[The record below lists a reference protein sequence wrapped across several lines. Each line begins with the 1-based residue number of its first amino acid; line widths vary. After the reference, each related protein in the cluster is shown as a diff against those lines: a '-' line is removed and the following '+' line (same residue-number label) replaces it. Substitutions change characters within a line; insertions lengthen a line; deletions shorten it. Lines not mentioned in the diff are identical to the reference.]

1 MEIANAR
8 RQVEEVTALQ
18 LGIFNHA
25 IRITTPALLQR
36 LERCTA
42 CSVGDQHALLLP
54 VKKCLALDVH
64 CNKLDIELDGLVL
77 QIELPL
83 DYPSNSICRVG
94 STYEGEACDVGA
106 RVSTFL
112 QSFTGCEC
120 LETIFEWLS
129 DHRGTCLLS
138 KDSVDEDGREGMAT
152 CFVLRFNHLLQGP
165 EHKKEKSM
173 VDAARKSK
181 LQGGILWGTPGIVV
195 VVPPSTEEDARDYS
209 SDCRDIGKRAD
220 GVETMFLPKIGLEE
234 AGLGGLAQQ
243 KRGGKIKDMDTATL
257 RTACGGDESL
267 LKQVLDVR

>member
-8 RQVEEVTALQ
+8 RQVEEITALQ
-18 LGIFNHA
+18 RGRYEHA

-36 LERCTA
+36 LEKCCTA
-42 CSVGDQHALLLP
+42 CGVGDQQLLP
-54 VKKCLALDVH
+54 VKKCLALDIH
-64 CNKLDIELDGLVL
+64 CNELDIELDGLVL
-77 QIELPL
+77 QVELPL
-83 DYPSNSICRVG
+83 DYPSYAICRVN
-94 STYEGEACDVGA
+94 STYNGSDCDVGE
-106 RVSTFL
+106 RVSAFL

-120 LETIFEWLS
+120 LETIFDWLS
-129 DHRGTCLLS
+129 DNRGALLS
-138 KDSVDEDGREGMAT
+138 ANSDGREGMAQ

-165 EHKKEKSM
+165 EHKKEKAM

-181 LQGGILWGTPGIVV
+181 LQGGLLWGTPGIVV

-220 GVETMFLPKIGLEE
+220 GVETMFLPEIGLEE

-267 LKQVLDVR
+267 LKQVLNVR